1 MVSITQALVAKRRN
15 TNGHSYYY
23 FISGCKKNDLFLCQM
38 EVILTTDVS
47 GDHFSGAGFIVVGSS
62 LQLNR
67 VEKNTRHRQI
77 QTSQRVENQAS
88 NSIQQQL
95 GKMSNIYLSAEHV
108 CFHNPLQG
116 GFRK

>member
-67 VEKNTRHRQI
+67 VGKKYKTPTN
-77 QTSQRVENQAS
+77 S
-88 NSIQQQL
+88 NLPKSRKSSI
-95 GKMSNIYLSAEHV
+95 
-108 CFHNPLQG
+108 
-116 GFRK
+116 